1 MVNTQIKWP
10 HQPNAA
16 ILIYNQEKKT
26 NAPRDF
32 WIKTDDESRL
42 KCGAYTKELYHQQRR
57 LLGIYRLE

>member
-16 ILIYNQEKKT
+16 ILIYNQKKT

-42 KCGAYTKELYHQQRR
+42 KCVHKRATSSSVDCWLYTV
-57 LLGIYRLE
+57 